1 MQAKKV
7 RLCTKKCQEVFAI
20 VREQQP
26 GSPAINN
33 FIRHHVDCS
42 RYTERFQLF
51 LQTVGCLIPLKPPAA
66 PNNISHFF
74 SAVQCG
80 HNTGGC
86 SAGVGHMFWAN
97 GKSQCFAVWMPS
109 SRDRIWIIW
118 QKAKVGKKL
127 MPAFM
132 WVPLFLMPPWS
143 RATYRGGHIVEPPS
157 SHGFSIL
164 LL

>member
-7 RLCTKKCQEVFAI
+7 RLCTRNCQEVFAI

-74 SAVQCG
+74 LQFNADTTLGGAVQ
-80 HNTGGC
+80 
-86 SAGVGHMFWAN
+86 V
-97 GKSQCFAVWMPS
+97 
-109 SRDRIWIIW
+109 
-118 QKAKVGKKL
+118 
-127 MPAFM
+127 
-132 WVPLFLMPPWS
+132 
-143 RATYRGGHIVEPPS
+143 
-157 SHGFSIL
+157 
-164 LL
+164 